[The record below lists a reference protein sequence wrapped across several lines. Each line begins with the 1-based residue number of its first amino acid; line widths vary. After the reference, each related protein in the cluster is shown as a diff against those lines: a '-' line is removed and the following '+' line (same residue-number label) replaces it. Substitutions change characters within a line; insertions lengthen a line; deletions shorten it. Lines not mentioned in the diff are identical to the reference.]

1 MKTFIYLRLTI
12 IILLCTATNAIAAR
26 PSAFNNDLLM
36 LYIGIVLVLL
46 AILGVD
52 HLINFTRKKLM
63 KPTKKPG

>member
-1 MKTFIYLRLTI
+1 M
-12 IILLCTATNAIAAR
+12 CTATNAIAAR

-52 HLINFTRKKLM
+52 HLINFARKKLM
-63 KPTKKPG
+63 KPTKKLS

>member
-12 IILLCTATNAIAAR
+12 LILLCTTTNAIAER

-46 AILGVD
+46 ALLGVD
-52 HLINFTRKKLM
+52 YLINFARKKLM
-63 KPTKKPG
+63 KPTKKLS